1 MEQQSL
7 KIETEQYLDLFSVT
21 TETLKWSKSPRIAPE
36 CSLRSGVALAP
47 EILYFSPLSIVTK
60 QEPQRIFLALF
71 DVFLTSRFVNLL
83 QLKME
88 EDVL

>member
-1 MEQQSL
+1 MVVRHIVACVGCSR
-7 KIETEQYLDLFSVT
+7 SVVG
-21 TETLKWSKSPRIAPE
+21 PCFA
-36 CSLRSGVALAP
+36 CSLLSGVALAP